1 MYGGRRVSLHEIKM
15 VKVSIEREDNDLKNN
30 HYKEC
35 YYAGGS
41 SEYISCLN
49 PDKKPLHDVMG
60 FKRELNGIIMDIA
73 LQWYVYVD
81 GYSDTM
87 LGYANGI
94 RTNDGGTHIDGVK
107 ASITRTLNSFAKQS
121 KVFKEEDVTFSG
133 EHVREGLT
141 CVVSVIVPNPEFE
154 GRTQTRLGNPY
165 IREIVDQ
172 SVQMYLTEYFE
183 LHPDV
188 LESILSKSFNA
199 YKTALALKR
208 VREVIRSNSVS
219 TPCTISEKLT
229 NCSSEKPEIL
239 VGRGVISGGAAKHGC
254 DSLDK
259 RFQSKRMREQPRR
272 NSAVSTAHG
281 KSLENT
287 SDSSSDKKRQKV
299 KSCVPSSQKTAAAS
313 NPRNSKDVSVKSDK
327 GGSPG
332 SDKIKHIPVG
342 HVFQAE
348 IPVWI
353 APTKKGKFYGSPGDS
368 DTLRWL
374 GTGVWPTYSL
384 KKKAH
389 YKKVGEGRKD
399 TCSCASPGS
408 TSCIKQH
415 IREERE
421 LLEKDIGRA
430 FYTWEFD
437 EMGEEVG
444 SKTWTSKEE
453 QKFKSLVKNNPL
465 SSCDGF
471 WKIASKSFPRKSEK
485 DLTSYYYNVFLIR
498 RMRLL
503 AKSSSADHIDSD
515 DDQNEHFLGG

>member
-1 MYGGRRVSLHEIKM
+1 
-15 VKVSIEREDNDLKNN
+15 
-30 HYKEC
+30 
-35 YYAGGS
+35 
-41 SEYISCLN
+41 
-49 PDKKPLHDVMG
+49 
-60 FKRELNGIIMDIA
+60 
-73 LQWYVYVD
+73 
-81 GYSDTM
+81 
-87 LGYANGI
+87 
-94 RTNDGGTHIDGVK
+94 
-107 ASITRTLNSFAKQS
+107 
-121 KVFKEEDVTFSG
+121 
-133 EHVREGLT
+133 
-141 CVVSVIVPNPEFE
+141 
-154 GRTQTRLGNPY
+154 
-165 IREIVDQ
+165 
-172 SVQMYLTEYFE
+172 
-183 LHPDV
+183 
-188 LESILSKSFNA
+188 
-199 YKTALALKR
+199 
-208 VREVIRSNSVS
+208 
-219 TPCTISEKLT
+219 
-229 NCSSEKPEIL
+229 
-239 VGRGVISGGAAKHGC
+239 
-254 DSLDK
+254 
-259 RFQSKRMREQPRR
+259 MREQPRR
-272 NSAVSTAHG
+272 NSAVSTAHE

-287 SDSSSDKKRQKV
+287 SDSSSDKKR
-299 KSCVPSSQKTAAAS
+299 QKTAAAS

-332 SDKIKHIPVG
+332 SDKIKHIPIG

-437 EMGEEVG
+437 QMGEEVG
-444 SKTWTSKEE
+444 SKSWTAKEE
-453 QKFKSLVKNNPL
+453 QKFKALVKNNPL